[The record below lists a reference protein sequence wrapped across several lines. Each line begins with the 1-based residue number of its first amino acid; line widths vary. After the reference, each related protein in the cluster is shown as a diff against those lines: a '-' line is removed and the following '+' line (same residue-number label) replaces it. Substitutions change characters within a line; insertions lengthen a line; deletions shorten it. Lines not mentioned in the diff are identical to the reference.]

1 MLPDQAE
8 GPPRRDLVASFALLG
23 ATFAAAAVTAVAGLW
38 LTLGE
43 VDPGS
48 AQHRGL
54 SRVAGGGAIAAGVL
68 CLAWAVYTSRRGL
81 WPALPAW
88 VRPLAGGVLVVVLAV
103 SFLIGP

>member
-1 MLPDQAE
+1 MAPEQAGE
-8 GPPRRDLVASFALLG
+8 PSRRQVAASFSLLG
-23 ATFAAAAVTAVAGLW
+23 VALAAAAVTAVAGLW
-38 LTLGE
+38 LMLGGVE
-43 VDPGS
+43 SGT

-88 VRPLAGGVLVVVLAV
+88 VRPAVGGVLVVVLAV
-103 SFLIGP
+103 SFLIGA

>member
-1 MLPDQAE
+1 MLPEQAA
-8 GPPRRDLVASFALLG
+8 GPSRRHLVASFALLG
-23 ATFAAAAVTAVAGLW
+23 SALAAAAVTAVAGLW
-38 LTLGE
+38 LMLGGVE
-43 VDPGS
+43 SGT

-68 CLAWAVYTSRRGL
+68 CLVWAVYTSRREL

-103 SFLIGP
+103 SFLIGA